1 MAKRF
6 SHQMSKTFHIWK
18 WIFFTISTFAIV
30 EETPSTFTIHR
41 IDRFYVLRWF
51 IFVLGIFS

>member
-18 WIFFTISTFAIV
+18 WIIFTISTFAIV
-30 EETPSTFTIHR
+30 EETPSTFKV
-41 IDRFYVLRWF
+41 DRFYVLRWF